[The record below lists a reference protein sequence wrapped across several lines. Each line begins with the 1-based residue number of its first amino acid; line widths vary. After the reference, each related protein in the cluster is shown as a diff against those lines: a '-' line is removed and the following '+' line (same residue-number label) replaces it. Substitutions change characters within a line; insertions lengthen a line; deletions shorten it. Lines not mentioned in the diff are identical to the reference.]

1 MMRVSLCVYMNTH
14 TGMSYDACITV
25 CIYEYT
31 HRYVL

>member
-1 MMRVSLCVYMNTH
+1 MMHVSLCVYMNTH
-14 TGMSYDACITV
+14 TGMSYDACNV